1 MWQTCVNFW
10 HGECPWDR
18 RVEIVYGHLELRHW
32 GHWNWAGDVDLAV
45 IYTEVIAEVKRDKW
59 ASEREKKK
67 GEEPEMFTGHHKIK

>member
-1 MWQTCVNFW
+1 M
-10 HGECPWDR
+10 
-18 RVEIVYGHLELRHW
+18 ELRHW

-45 IYTEVIAEVKRDKW
+45 IYTEVIDEVKRDKW